1 MMLRTLIALCAC
13 VVSVHGIGGDN
24 WLTDEATRAYANKIA
39 NGTAPTYAKR
49 FTLNLDLAPE
59 QRWTAIASEFKYAVP
74 AIIAYFEAYIPKWL
88 LPYIWD
94 IGADIQSYFPP
105 EFAGEMTGIAKA
117 MGLEVGTVVA
127 MNLIYQIEHIGQSC
141 DTSNTTGPVPNCPPK
156 KKVSHE
162 PGFCTSA
169 LVPNAAGTMFHGRN
183 LDWNIPLPLR
193 NLMVDVDYQMGGKT
207 IFTGSQ
213 LVGYVGLMHG
223 VRHGGWTYSLNAR
236 DKGGSVLGN
245 LLQALLDKSLTPAQ
259 HVRQVMQSAATF
271 DAAVE
276 SLAKG
281 PLVNM
286 VYFNL
291 AGVAPREAA
300 VISRGRDR
308 AVDVWRL
315 SKTPTAAEKAGTE
328 PFFLLQTNYDHWEPA
343 PSYDDRRDPG
353 IAHVEAVGQPN
364 IDQATL
370 LKVMTTWPT
379 FNHHTDFTIVCSPS
393 NASMYQTL
401 VWSD

>member
-1 MMLRTLIALCAC
+1 M
-13 VVSVHGIGGDN
+13 
-24 WLTDEATRAYANKIA
+24 
-39 NGTAPTYAKR
+39 
-49 FTLNLDLAPE
+49 
-59 QRWTAIASEFKYAVP
+59 
-74 AIIAYFEAYIPKWL
+74 
-88 LPYIWD
+88 
-94 IGADIQSYFPP
+94 
-105 EFAGEMTGIAKA
+105 
-117 MGLEVGTVVA
+117 
-127 MNLIYQIEHIGQSC
+127 
-141 DTSNTTGPVPNCPPK
+141 
-156 KKVSHE
+156 
-162 PGFCTSA
+162 
-169 LVPNAAGTMFHGRN
+169 
-183 LDWNIPLPLR
+183 
-193 NLMVDVDYQMGGKT
+193 
-207 IFTGSQ
+207 
-213 LVGYVGLMHG
+213 GYVGLMHG

-328 PFFLLQTNYDHWEPA
+328 PFFLL
-343 PSYDDRRDPG
+343 
-353 IAHVEAVGQPN
+353 
-364 IDQATL
+364 
-370 LKVMTTWPT
+370 
-379 FNHHTDFTIVCSPS
+379 
-393 NASMYQTL
+393 
-401 VWSD
+401 